1 MLIFCHGSPLRSV
14 AQEDYMLLAFVF
26 SVYALTAGGDP
37 YVRPQNVDH
46 ATTDAAEAISV
57 YESIAMASG
66 ADQKELYRT
75 LSSGVQAEVWRIH
88 LLQYLVAHRELT
100 DLQKTVIR
108 DAMALLRD
116 ESFEV
121 GIASPQFAERL
132 AQLDA
137 RAKTVFGIA
146 EAKAIFAELGSAPDS
161 ADVDTRS
168 PHPVLQPRSLHPVLQ
183 STSAGPVVQSLGC
196 SCSTISDFC
205 SPGSACVYGDCI
217 SRPEGC
223 GVFWQYAC
231 TGRCYPF
238 P

>member
-1 MLIFCHGSPLRSV
+1 MI
-14 AQEDYMLLAFVF
+14 LAFLF

-37 YVRPQNVDH
+37 YIRHQTVDH

-57 YESIAMASG
+57 YESIATATG
-66 ADQKELYRT
+66 EHQKELYRT

-88 LLQYLVAHRELT
+88 LVQYLVAHRELT
-100 DLQKTVIR
+100 DSQKTVIR

-137 RAKTVFGIA
+137 RSKKVFGLA
-146 EAKAIFAELGSAPDS
+146 EAKAIFEELGSAPDS
-161 ADVDTRS
+161 ADIDTRS

-183 STSAGPVVQSLGC
+183 STSPGPVVQQLGC
-196 SCSTISDFC
+196 TCSTISDYCGYDWECF
-205 SPGSACVYGDCI
+205 YGECI
-217 SRPEGC
+217 SRPDGC
-223 GVFWQYAC
+223 GIFWQYAC
-231 TGRCYPF
+231 TGLCYPTG
-238 P
+238 